1 MIDTIA
7 RPNYDKIREEA
18 LSRTPPDRETICK
31 YSGIPAGWDSLI
43 PEIQALCGDNL
54 MQAKEK
60 FGRLRIS
67 PSLDTCTVTAELEHR
82 ARFMCMEC
90 GRHAEYFQQTGWIG
104 PICKRC
110 IINET

>member
-7 RPNYDKIREEA
+7 RPNYTKIREEA
-18 LSRTPPDRETICK
+18 LSHTPPDREAIRK

-43 PEIQALCGDNL
+43 PEIQALWGDDL

-60 FGRLRIS
+60 FGQLRIS
-67 PSLDTCTVTAELEHR
+67 PSLDACPVTTELQNR

-90 GRHAEYFQQTGWIG
+90 GSHAEYFQQTGWVG

-110 IINET
+110 IING